1 MYTPFVLRRRHIPL
15 LLTGVRLGLGPVMLW
30 NAWGLGSGIVFLFSL
45 TGGFL
50 SDIFDG
56 IVARRLGVATPRLR
70 RFDSLTDVVFY
81 ASGLLCIWIVHP
93 EIVRGHMGAIET
105 LASLETLGQLIS
117 IVRFRKIAA
126 VHAYSAKV
134 WGIFLFLAMCAV
146 LGFGADGILFEM
158 MLVVGLVAYAEWLG
172 ILILSDEAVVD
183 VRSVLAVWRDRKRR
197 PLAGAAK
204 QERSNRMISF
214 GSGC

>member
-1 MYTPFVLRRRHIPL
+1 
-15 LLTGVRLGLGPVMLW
+15 MLW
-30 NAWGLGSGIVFLFSL
+30 NAWGAGSAAVVLVCL

-56 IVARRLGVATPRLR
+56 ILARRLGVATPWLR
-70 RFDSLTDVVFY
+70 RFDSITDVVFY
-81 ASGLLCIWIVHP
+81 IAGLSCIWIVHP
-93 EIVRGHMGAIET
+93 EIVLKHLVAIGA

-158 MLVVGLVAYAEWLG
+158 MLVVGFIAYAEWLV
-172 ILILSDEAVVD
+172 ILILSDEAAVD
-183 VRSVLAVWRDRKRR
+183 IRSVLAVWR
-197 PLAGAAK
+197 
-204 QERSNRMISF
+204 NRMLSV